1 MKYRVYLVYQIAVGA
16 TVAARNVLRSL
27 TGTTLENFQ
36 PLQERLVGE
45 IELEKPLELDEEE
58 VRNLLRT
65 RAPNASGMRL
75 EPVVEVLAPEE
86 VRDDRME
93 NLLNYVE
100 RLMEDNQ
107 H

>member
-1 MKYRVYLVYQIAVGA
+1 MKYRVYMVYQIAVDGA

-45 IELEKPLELDEEE
+45 IELEKPLELDEEK

-65 RAPNASGMRL
+65 QAPNASGMRL
-75 EPVVEVLAPEE
+75 EPVVGVKVPSEPEPHRPLPGQRE
-86 VRDDRME
+86 
-93 NLLNYVE
+93 LPFKG
-100 RLMEDNQ
+100 
-107 H
+107 